1 MYVPQ
6 PAKKRWKSNGTLYI
20 VHKYFSAIEHF
31 LDAGDDDDV
40 VNDHHHLVALFG
52 KWNEWKQNSEIFQLM
67 LWLWFSLMS
76 CCWCVKENTKVEW
89 NFAWCACVR
98 GEHSNSECL
107 FMLLWSFNN
116 TCAIQNTDGNLDYT
130 LPLVSHRT
138 HSDSSWGIASKA
150 RNVIPP
156 HACILNF
163 FVEKCNRNYV
173 LKRLKSFSFTI
184 RSQVREINYT
194 IYYIYGTLFGLSSF
208 LFFKYQLINILN

>member
-1 MYVPQ
+1 MMLLMIIIILLLFSGNEMNGNKILRYFNWCCGSGSAWWAVVGVW
-6 PAKKRWKSNGTLYI
+6 KRIQKLNGILRG
-20 VHKYFSAIEHF
+20 V
-31 LDAGDDDDV
+31 
-40 VNDHHHLVALFG
+40 LVWG
-52 KWNEWKQNSEIFQLM
+52 E
-67 LWLWFSLMS
+67 
-76 CCWCVKENTKVEW
+76 
-89 NFAWCACVR
+89 
-98 GEHSNSECL
+98 EHSNSECL

-163 FVEKCNRNYV
+163 FVGKCNRNYV